1 MAYHC
6 HNYLESHVELQ
17 SAGSS
22 TCVSSASV
30 SRNASYEDMSSQPDR
45 PRVHFDAANPSSSP
59 PTKPLKSAFKSSSS
73 GPRSHASPPAKS
85 GSGSNF
91 AGSYFSPAVND
102 ESEDVV
108 GPRSA
113 SRYPKSGNGLF
124 ELGPALDLEDV
135 EEESSIDT
143 RHDAFEGQQSHQD
156 SKESSQLLSPDPGRN
171 RSLRVNTGNSRPV
184 SLLSAANSP
193 PLSPDGTAV
202 SNPIDLNNIPLERLK
217 RRRTKFS
224 IEDDSDEDLEG
235 GGRRRKRQVRKLSKQ
250 IKTAAKRMYKDLDL
264 PEFRMLFGET
274 QINTQT
280 EGHES
285 GQNTP
290 GGLLGARTP
299 VEPPED
305 YSSIISSMLRLHG
318 VTPDRENEL
327 HSIYNRTPLET
338 PRTSPTPSGA
348 TTPTGRSK
356 VPVWHSKPKSPS
368 ISSLSILAQQS
379 SVLAQPAGSGRGI
392 RPPHKRSKS
401 SSGTLNTLVTKIKSL
416 RSEEELHHRTHI
428 EAVIFR
434 QRYLRKLCEA
444 LMQYGAPTHRLEE
457 YMNAAAKALAVRA
470 HFLYLPGCMICSY
483 DDPKWHTTQVNIVRV
498 AQGLDLGKMREMHDV
513 YKAVVHEKLSVTEAS
528 MHLDEITAAPKR
540 YPKWMVI
547 LFYGLASACVGPF
560 AFQARLIDLP
570 IAFLLG
576 CLLGIMQ
583 LVVAPRSDLYANVFE
598 IAAAIGTSFLARMF
612 GSLRGGSL
620 FCFSSLAQS
629 SIVLILPGYTVL
641 SAALELQSRN
651 VTSGSIKLVQSVV
664 ASLVLG
670 FGITIGTSAYG
681 AIDTKATSETTCR
694 HPLPLYYPFL
704 FVPPFTLC
712 LIIINQGKWA
722 QAPVM
727 LLLSFTGYIVNHF
740 AAVHFPGNVQIANS
754 LGAFAIGIGG
764 NLYSRFFHGF
774 AAAALIP
781 AIFVQ
786 VPSGLAA
793 SGSLISGVMSANQ
806 ITSVTGPGNTTVVA
820 NGTTLSGGTTNA
832 PQVVGGIMVNS
843 EVLVVGYVTI
853 QIAIGITVGLFVSA
867 LVVYPF
873 GKKRSGLF
881 SF

>member
-1 MAYHC
+1 MAYQ
-6 HNYLESHVELQ
+6 SHDASEDYSQLH
-17 SAGSS
+17 SASSS

-30 SRNASYEDMSSQPDR
+30 SRNESYEDMNSQQDR
-45 PRVHFDAANPSSSP
+45 PRVHFDSNAFQATPS
-59 PTKPLKSAFKSSSS
+59 KPLKSAFKAPSS
-73 GPRSHASPPAKS
+73 GTRSATSLPTRSQS
-85 GSGSNF
+85 GTNLS
-91 AGSYFSPAVND
+91 GSYFSPTIND

-108 GPRSA
+108 SSPPA
-113 SRYPKSGNGLF
+113 SRYHPKPSIGLF
-124 ELGPALDLEDV
+124 EIGPAFDLEDV
-135 EEESSIDT
+135 AEESSIPHANQGTTDS
-143 RHDAFEGQQSHQD
+143 RQIHQGN
-156 SKESSQLLSPDPGRN
+156 KENSQLLGHDTTGTQ
-171 RSLRVNTGNSRPV
+171 SLRVNTRAARP
-184 SLLSAANSP
+184 LSMLSMANSP
-193 PLSPDGTAV
+193 PLSPAETIV
-202 SNPIDLNNIPLERLK
+202 ENPIDLNNFPLERLK
-217 RRRTKFS
+217 KRRTKFG
-224 IEDDSDEDLEG
+224 IEDDSDEDLEEG
-235 GGRRRKRQVRKLSKQ
+235 GKKTRVWKLGKRIGIAARRLYR
-250 IKTAAKRMYKDLDL
+250 DLDL
-264 PEFRMLFGET
+264 PELNSLFRDPAD
-274 QINTQT
+274 
-280 EGHES
+280 EGIKS
-285 GQNTP
+285 GQSSP

-299 VEPPED
+299 LDSPED

-318 VTPDRENEL
+318 FSPERDTEL
-327 HSIYNRTPLET
+327 HTLYQRTPNET
-338 PRTSPTPSGA
+338 PYTSPTASGA

-356 VPVWHSKPKSPS
+356 VPKWHQRSPS
-368 ISSLSILAQQS
+368 TSSLSVLAQQS
-379 SVLAQPAGSGRGI
+379 SVLAQPAGPGRGAK
-392 RPPHKRSKS
+392 PPHKRSKS
-401 SSGTLNTLVTKIKSL
+401 SGALNTLVTKIKSL
-416 RSEEELHHRTHI
+416 RPEDEIRHQNHI

-457 YMNAAAKALAVRA
+457 YMNAAAKTLAVQA
-470 HFLYLPGCMICSY
+470 NFLYLPGCMICSY

-498 AQGLDLGKMREMHDV
+498 RQGLDLGKMREMHDV
-513 YKAVVHEKLSVTEAS
+513 YKAVVHEKLGVTEAA
-528 MHLDEITAAPKR
+528 MHLDAITRRPKR
-540 YPKWMVI
+540 YPNWVLI

-583 LVVAPRSDLYANVFE
+583 LIIAPRSDLYANVFE

-612 GSLRGGSL
+612 GSVRGGDL
-620 FCFSSLAQS
+620 FCFSALAQS
-629 SIVLILPGYTVL
+629 SIALILPGYTVL

-651 VTSGSIKLVQSVV
+651 VVAGSIRMVY
-664 ASLVLG
+664 AIIFSLFLG
-670 FGITIGTSAYG
+670 FGITVGTTTYG
-681 AIDTKATSETTCR
+681 AINTKATSETTCR
-694 HPLPLYYPFL
+694 RPMPPYYPFL

-722 QAPVM
+722 QAPMM

-740 AAVHFPGNVQIANS
+740 SAVHFPGNTQIANS
-754 LGAFAIGIGG
+754 LGALAIGIGG

-806 ITSVTGPGNTTVVA
+806 ITNVTGPGNDTTVA
-820 NGTTLSGGTTNA
+820 NGTTLSGGMTSS

-843 EVLVVGYVTI
+843 EVLVVGYIMI

-867 LVVYPF
+867 LLVYPF